1 MMRRQRRIWAAV
13 KTKVKSSALFR
24 NLVQKQLY
32 FCLKKDKEK
41 LIIICQSKVLLGDP
55 DLPRVATLSFLVKHS
70 KSGLFLH
77 QNFVCA
83 LLSDL
88 FGLQC
93 RARAADE
100 AIT

>member
-1 MMRRQRRIWAAV
+1 M
-13 KTKVKSSALFR
+13 
-24 NLVQKQLY
+24 
-32 FCLKKDKEK
+32 
-41 LIIICQSKVLLGDP
+41 LLGDP